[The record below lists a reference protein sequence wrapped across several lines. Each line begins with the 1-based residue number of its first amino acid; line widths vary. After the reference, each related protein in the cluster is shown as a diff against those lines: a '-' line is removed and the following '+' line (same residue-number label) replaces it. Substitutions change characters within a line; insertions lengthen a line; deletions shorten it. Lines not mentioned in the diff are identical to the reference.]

1 MNKRTYLV
9 RRLVYLCVTL
19 FAILTTNFALFRVMP
34 ADPVIAFIPRGSTPE
49 IEELVRESFHL
60 NDPLRVQF
68 YHYLIDTLT
77 LDFGITSTYFPGS
90 DVMEII
96 APRIFNTLLLIGVGL
111 TIAIFFGVA
120 LGRYAAWR
128 RGETADTISMTI
140 TLMFYTMPTFV
151 LALALL
157 MLFCGAL
164 DWFPLQGAY
173 GELPFMNNPP
183 PYSEMN
189 ILEKIVS
196 RGYHI
201 AMPVFAFSLQMMA
214 EFMLIM
220 RNSLTDVLTE
230 DYITTAKA
238 KGLSNK
244 EVMDKH
250 AMGNAMLPV
259 VTVIALAMGWVVG
272 GEIMVELIF
281 SYEGIGQLTWNA
293 VDYYDYPLL
302 QAIFLIMAV
311 GVLFANLIADLVYI
325 YIDPR
330 VTL

>member
-9 RRLVYLCVTL
+9 RRLVNLVITL
-19 FAILTTNFALFRVMP
+19 FAILATNFALFRVMP
-34 ADPVIAFIPRGSTPE
+34 ADPVRAFLPRGAAPE
-49 IEELVRESFHL
+49 ITELVRDSFHL
-60 NDPLRVQF
+60 NEPLRVQF

-77 LDFGITSTYFPGS
+77 LNFGVTSFYLPGS

-96 APRIFNTLLLIGVGL
+96 GPRIFSTLLLIGVGL
-111 TIAIFFGVA
+111 VIAIFFGIA

-157 MLFCGAL
+157 ILFCGNL
-164 DWFPLQGAY
+164 DWFPLRGAY
-173 GELPFMNNPP
+173 GEIPFMSNPP
-183 PYSEMN
+183 PYAEMN

-259 VTVIALAMGWVVG
+259 VTVIALSMGWILG

-281 SYEGIGQLTWNA
+281 SYEGIGQLTWDA

-311 GVLFANLIADLVYI
+311 GVLVANLIADMVYV
-325 YIDPR
+325 YLDPR

>member
-1 MNKRTYLV
+1 MNKRTYLA
-9 RRLVYLCVTL
+9 RRLVYLFITL

-34 ADPVIAFIPRGSTPE
+34 ADPVRAFLPKGADPE
-49 IEELVRESFHL
+49 IAELVRESFHL
-60 NDPLRVQF
+60 NEPLRVQF

-96 APRIFNTLLLIGVGL
+96 GPRIFNTLLLIGVGL
-111 TIAIFFGVA
+111 VVAIFFGIA

-140 TLMFYTMPTFV
+140 TLTFYTMPTFV

-157 MLFCGAL
+157 ILFCGNL
-164 DWFPLQGAY
+164 DWFPLRGAY
-173 GELPFMNNPP
+173 GEIPFMNNPP
-183 PYSEMN
+183 PYAEMN

-201 AMPVFAFSLQMMA
+201 AMPVLAFSLQMMA
-214 EFMLIM
+214 DFMLIM

-244 EVMDKH
+244 EVMDNH

-259 VTVIALAMGWVVG
+259 VTVIALSMGWVLG

-281 SYEGIGQLTWNA
+281 SYEGIGQLTWDA

-311 GVLFANLIADLVYI
+311 GVLVANLIADLVYV
-325 YIDPR
+325 YLDPR